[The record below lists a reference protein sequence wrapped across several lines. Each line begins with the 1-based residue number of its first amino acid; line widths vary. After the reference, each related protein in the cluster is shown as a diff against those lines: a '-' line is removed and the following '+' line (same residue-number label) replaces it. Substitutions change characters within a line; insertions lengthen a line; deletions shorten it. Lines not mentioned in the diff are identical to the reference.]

1 MDLVDMHD
9 ALVVCL
15 QQQAVQVG
23 GCAKVLTK
31 NFTERNSHFMAED
44 TCQSAFAHPGWTKQK
59 AVRETGVVL
68 KGCIKSDR
76 DLFVYGLI
84 PNKM

>member
-1 MDLVDMHD
+1 
-9 ALVVCL
+9 
-15 QQQAVQVG
+15 
-23 GCAKVLTK
+23 
-31 NFTERNSHFMAED
+31 MAED